1 MGNDMSPLDSILKET
16 NMHSFDIFSVDDT
29 DKLLSLDLSASDL
42 THNNANVLWLQRNL
56 FPLLSCGRTNYVWV
70 KIKDYDLKWQ
80 WM

>member
-1 MGNDMSPLDSILKET
+1 MGNDMSPLDSTLKET

-29 DKLLSLDLSASDL
+29 DKLRSLDLSASDL
-42 THNNANVLWLQRNL
+42 TQYNAHVLWLQWNL
-56 FPLLSCGRTNYVWV
+56 FPLLSCGRTKYVWV